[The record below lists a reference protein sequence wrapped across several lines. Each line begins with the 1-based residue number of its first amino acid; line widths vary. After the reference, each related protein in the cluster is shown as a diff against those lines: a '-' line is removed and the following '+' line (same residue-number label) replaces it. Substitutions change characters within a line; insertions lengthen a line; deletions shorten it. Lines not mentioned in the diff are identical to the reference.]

1 MKGFFCFGKFMLS
14 APTVLFALAMPL
26 AAHAQSVAAV
36 DVVKQ
41 AVAAVGGVQ
50 ALRSVKGLSLKA
62 DVQFWE
68 PQQSYVAGTGQP
80 RFIGDF
86 EAHPRVGW

>member
-68 PQQSYVAGTGQP
+68 PQQSYVADGEP

-86 EAHPRVGW
+86 QAHPRVGW